1 MSINIEFLASSLG
14 VTSAGIS
21 IVNKI
26 MASEPN
32 RRVRASSVVGN
43 KTIRYPSKKMGFT
56 IQAESEL
63 EFCGL
68 LTHEHSNNV
77 VKFFDQPLAID
88 LTYQSGPRRVRQPTT
103 LDYFVISNSFI
114 GYEEWKPTHIL
125 EKIAKK
131 RPDHICLD
139 PHTNRFTSPAVTRAL
154 SDTGLGFR
162 ICTEKDV
169 NPVLVSNIDFL
180 QGYFKSEPDGTYRAK
195 IEKISRILSNEN
207 LIFLKEIGS
216 LKIDIDFIYFAI
228 ARNDLYFPMN
238 DLYIDDHESAMV
250 FTNDSAW
257 ERYRSLN
264 LNQDNTIEEAAH
276 GLDSRLLT
284 SSSEQIGKLVEK
296 LGHVKNFI
304 AGTTNI
310 EDCARSLGV
319 STRTVRRYRASIEAA
334 TTRNEK
340 LCALIHKI
348 PQRGNRTV
356 RLPSLILEKIDSII
370 SEHYE
375 QKKAVSAHKV
385 CLKTIAWCESNKIL
399 PPSKTSLYRYLNK
412 YTPYSRT
419 LARQGAKAA
428 YQEGAYRNFS
438 PDVVSFR
445 ARYYLARCHIDHTQM
460 DIELV
465 DQFGVCTGKPWLT
478 LIVDEYTGMILSFYI
493 SYRPPNYISVMMA
506 IRGMV
511 RDHGKIPVAVV
522 VDGGKEFQSKNFET
536 FCAIY
541 DIAIHSREGQPRS
554 GGAVERK
561 FGSCNTQL
569 VHNLDGNTKF
579 MKNVR
584 QVSAS
589 HNPKNEATW
598 TIFGLT
604 KLVSVYVHE
613 NNFISAVVGNLSPVQ
628 LIEHAKKLQGE
639 RDFLNQIYDHN
650 LVFHSMPQVVRTLK
664 QSKPIVYDHHEYWH
678 HSFSN
683 VPEGS
688 VKVEIKW
695 DPEDSETLYVFRDG
709 SWLACRLSSARN
721 KMRAMNKAAAA
732 EAMRQE
738 AKINRK
744 AKNRSYVDM
753 STALDEAEELLS
765 QGQSPGYCEANVNDH
780 EKNDAKPSTPFSLFE
795 LVLPSSREK

>member
-14 VTSAGIS
+14 VTPEGIS

-32 RRVRASSVVGN
+32 RRVRANSVSGN
-43 KTIRYPSKKMGFT
+43 KTFRYPSKKMGIT

-68 LTHEHSNNV
+68 LTHEHSKNS
-77 VKFFDQPLAID
+77 VKFFDQPPAID
-88 LTYQSGPRRVRQPTT
+88 LTYQSGVRRVRQPTT

-131 RPDHICLD
+131 RPDHICFD
-139 PHTNRFTSPAVTRAL
+139 PHTNRFVSPAVTRAL
-154 SDTGLGFR
+154 SESGLGFR

-169 NPVLVSNIDFL
+169 NPVLVSNIYFL
-180 QGYFKSEPDGTYRAK
+180 QGYFKSQPDTNYIEK
-195 IEKISRILSNEN
+195 MEKISRILSIEN
-207 LIFLKEIGS
+207 LILLKEIDN
-216 LKIDIDFIYFAI
+216 LKIDIDSIYFAI

-257 ERYRSLN
+257 ENYRSLN
-264 LNQDNTIEEAAH
+264 LNQDNTIEEAGN
-276 GLDSRLLT
+276 GLDSRLL
-284 SSSEQIGKLVEK
+284 SCSSEQISLLVKKLNHMK
-296 LGHVKNFI
+296 DFI
-304 AGTTNI
+304 SGITNI
-310 EDCARSLGV
+310 EDCAQSLNV
-319 STRTVRRYRASIEAA
+319 STRTVRRYRVSLEAA

-340 LCALIHKI
+340 LCALIPKTS
-348 PQRGNRTV
+348 QQGNRTA
-356 RLPSLILEKIDSII
+356 RLPSRVLDKIDDII
-370 SEHYE
+370 NEYYK

-385 CLKTIAWCESNKIL
+385 CLKTISWCEKNKIK
-399 PPSKTSLYRYLNK
+399 PPSKSTLYNYLNK
-412 YTPYSRT
+412 LKPYSKT
-419 LARQGAKAA
+419 LARQGAKAE

-438 PDVVSFR
+438 PDAVNFR

-465 DQFGVCTGKPWLT
+465 DQFGMGTGKPWLT
-478 LIVDEYTGMILSFYI
+478 IIVDEYTGMILSFYI

-511 RDHGKIPVAVV
+511 RDHGKIPVAIV

-541 DIAIHSREGQPRS
+541 DIAIHSREGQPRA
-554 GGAVERK
+554 GGTVERK
-561 FGSCNTQL
+561 FGACNTQL

-589 HNPKNEATW
+589 HNPKNEAAW

-604 KLVSVYVHE
+604 QLVSSYVHE
-613 NNFISAVVGNLSPVQ
+613 NNFTSAIVGNLSPVK
-628 LIEHAKKLQGE
+628 LIEHAKNLQGE

-650 LVFHSMPQVVRTLK
+650 LIFHSMPQVERTLK
-664 QSKPIVYDHHEYWH
+664 QGKPIVYDHHEYWH

-688 VKVEIKW
+688 LKVEVKW
-695 DPEDSETLYVFRDG
+695 DPEDSEILYVFRDG
-709 SWLACRLSSARN
+709 AWLACRLSSARN
-721 KMRAMNKAAAA
+721 KMRAIDKAAAA

-744 AKNRSYVDM
+744 AKNQSYVDM
-753 STALDEAEELLS
+753 SSALDEAEQLLS
-765 QGQSPGYCEANVNDH
+765 QGQIDYCEASVNNH
-780 EKNDAKPSTPFSLFE
+780 EKNGNKPSATYSLFD
-795 LVLPSSREK
+795 LNLPGSREK

>member
-1 MSINIEFLASSLG
+1 MSINIEYLASSLG
-14 VTSAGIS
+14 VTPEGIAT
-21 IVNKI
+21 VNKI
-26 MASEPN
+26 KASEPN
-32 RRVRASSVVGN
+32 RRVRANSVVGN

-56 IQAESEL
+56 VQAESEL

-68 LTHEHSNNV
+68 LTHEYSNNV
-77 VKFFDQPLAID
+77 FKFFDQPPAID
-88 LTYQSGPRRVRQPTT
+88 LTYQSGVRRVRQPTT

-114 GYEEWKPTHIL
+114 GYEEWKPSHIL
-125 EKIAKK
+125 EKIAEK
-131 RPDHICLD
+131 RPDHICFD
-139 PHTNRFTSPAVTRAL
+139 PHTNRFVSPAVTRAL

-162 ICTEKDV
+162 ICTEKDI

-180 QGYFKSEPDGTYRAK
+180 QGYFRSEPDSTYRAK
-195 IEKISRILSNEN
+195 IEKISRVLSIEN
-207 LIFLKEIGS
+207 LIFLKEIDN
-216 LKIDIDFIYFAI
+216 LKFDIDFIYFAI

-264 LNQDNTIEEAAH
+264 LNQDNTIEGAAN
-276 GLDSRLLT
+276 GLDSRLL
-284 SSSEQIGKLVEK
+284 SCSSEQISQLVKKLNHMK
-296 LGHVKNFI
+296 DLISGI
-304 AGTTNI
+304 TSI
-310 EDCARSLGV
+310 EDCAQSLNV
-319 STRTVRRYRASIEAA
+319 STRTVRRYRASVEAA

-340 LCALIHKI
+340 LCALIPKT
-348 PQRGNRTV
+348 PQKGNRTV
-356 RLPSLILEKIDSII
+356 RLPSRILDKIDEII
-370 SEHYE
+370 NEYYK

-385 CLKTIAWCESNKIL
+385 CLKTISWCEKNKIL
-399 PPSKTSLYRYLNK
+399 SPSKTSLYRYLSK
-412 YTPYSRT
+412 FTPYSRT

-438 PDVVSFR
+438 PDAVNFR

-465 DQFGVCTGKPWLT
+465 DQFGIGTGKPWLT
-478 LIVDEYTGMILSFYI
+478 IIVDEYTGMILSFYI

-511 RDHGKIPVAVV
+511 RDHGKIPVAIV
-522 VDGGKEFQSKNFET
+522 VDGGKEFHSKNFEK

-541 DIAIHSREGQPRS
+541 DITINSREGQPRA
-554 GGAVERK
+554 GGTVERK

-598 TIFGLT
+598 TIFGLA
-604 KLVSVYVHE
+604 KLVSSYVHE
-613 NNFISAVVGNLSPVQ
+613 NNFTSAIVGNLSPVQ
-628 LIEHAKKLQGE
+628 LIEHAKNLQGE

-650 LVFHSMPQVVRTLK
+650 LVFHSMPQVERTLK
-664 QSKPIVYDHHEYWH
+664 QGKPIVYDHHEYWH

-688 VKVEIKW
+688 LKVEVKW

-709 SWLACRLSSARN
+709 EWLACRLSSARN
-721 KMRAMNKAAAA
+721 KMRAMDKAAAA

-744 AKNRSYVDM
+744 AKNQSYVDM
-753 STALDEAEELLS
+753 SSALDDAEQLLS
-765 QGQSPGYCEANVNDH
+765 QGQIYYCEASVSNH
-780 EKNDAKPSTPFSLFE
+780 EKNGNKPLAKYSLFD
-795 LVLPSSREK
+795 LLLPNSREK